1 MLQVPYYKKD
11 GQSAGALQVDESVFG
26 DKVRTRL
33 LHQIV
38 VWYEA
43 NRRAGTHSA
52 LTRNE
57 VSGSN
62 HKPWP
67 QKHTGMAR
75 AGTRRSP
82 IWRHGGRT
90 FPPKPRDYSTDIPKK
105 MRHAALKS
113 ALLGKLRDKEVA
125 VIEGFEFP
133 KPSTKAMAGILKA
146 IGIDR
151 SCLIGLDADAKPVL
165 LSARNLPR
173 VDVARVTDFNAYD
186 ILRHRRLLLTK
197 AALSKLGP
205 ADRPW
210 ISEGAKS

>member
-11 GQSAGALQVDESVFG
+11 GQSAGALQVDETVFG
-26 DKVRTRL
+26 DKVLKRL

-43 NRRAGTHSA
+43 NRRVGTQSA
-52 LTRNE
+52 LNRDE

-82 IWRHGGRT
+82 IWRHGGRIHA
-90 FPPKPRDYSTDIPKK
+90 PKPRDYSTDIPKK
-105 MRHAALKS
+105 MRHAALKT
-113 ALLGKLRDKEVA
+113 AMLGKLRDKEVA
-125 VIEGFEFP
+125 VIEGFEFT
-133 KPSTKAMAGILKA
+133 KPSTKSMVKILKA

-151 SCLIGLDADAKPVL
+151 SCLIGLDADSKPVL
-165 LSARNLPR
+165 LSARNIPR
-173 VDVARVTDFNAYD
+173 VNVVRVTDFNAYD
-186 ILRHRRLLLTK
+186 ILRHRKVLLTK

-205 ADRPW
+205 QDKAW
-210 ISEGAKS
+210 ITEGAK